1 MYNIETWMDF
11 EQALQGDAAMQGS
24 FQTAVE
30 ELIRGGVSSE
40 SELLFR
46 GAEKLGFALRRER
59 GKGEPMEAL
68 EDEELDHVAGGRSLQ
83 GDGSI
88 KPFDLNSWLG
98 AFLRD
103 LLKRNSTANAQ
114 RAAAGAVTTLPLRPT
129 TPEISE
135 LNCL

>member
-24 FQTAVE
+24 FQSAVE

-46 GAEKLGFALRRER
+46 GAEKLGYTLRREK
-59 GKGEPMEAL
+59 GNGEPVETLSDDA
-68 EDEELDHVAGGRSLQ
+68 LDHVAGGRSVH
-83 GDGSI
+83 GDENI
-88 KPFDLNSWLG
+88 KPFDLNSWIGSL
-98 AFLRD
+98 LCD
-103 LLKRNSTANAQ
+103 LLKRNSAANAQ
-114 RAAAGAVTTLPLRPT
+114 KAAVNAATTLPLRPT
-129 TPEISE
+129 TPEINE